1 MFIYWKLHGMSNR
14 ALSKSIK
21 YNTVLSEGTFTEM
34 NYHVA
39 KQEHKNPSKMALWNK
54 SVRNVLPKIVLLK
67 DKPGIHKV

>member
-1 MFIYWKLHGMSNR
+1 MSNR

-39 KQEHKNPSKMALWNK
+39 KQEHKNPSKMAL
-54 SVRNVLPKIVLLK
+54 
-67 DKPGIHKV
+67 